1 MVHSFT
7 VSWLWSVYM
16 LSNVSYAGGYCR
28 RNIGCGQLQCD
39 ADLISDLVLGT
50 LTGESS
56 SSTTTTCCEGEL
68 KKKSSRVER
77 MAARALQIGNNSALY
92 TTVLAQ
98 QTDYEKYHI
107 IHVIQ

>member
-1 MVHSFT
+1 MLAMQVGT
-7 VSWLWSVYM
+7 V
-16 LSNVSYAGGYCR
+16 GGTLAAV
-28 RNIGCGQLQCD
+28 NLQCD
-39 ADLISDLVLGT
+39 ADLILDRVLVT
-50 LTGESS
+50 LTEESTS
-56 SSTTTTCCEGEL
+56 GTITTCCEGEL